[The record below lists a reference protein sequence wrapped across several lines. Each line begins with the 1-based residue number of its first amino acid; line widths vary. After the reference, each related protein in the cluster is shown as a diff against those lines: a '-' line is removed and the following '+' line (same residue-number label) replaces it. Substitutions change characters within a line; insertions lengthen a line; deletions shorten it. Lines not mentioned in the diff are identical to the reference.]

1 MYEWWQKYRESL
13 FWPVLFR
20 EITEYFTVMCLC
32 PFLFPSVCVYCLCI
46 CGRLYVYY
54 LTLSLCVLFL
64 SLLLVCLAVFHSL
77 SLSLPVTV
85 CVFFVSVCLFVCL
98 SLPAFTVCILCVYY
112 LCHCLFFFLSRSPTK
127 FRLKEQPVVIE
138 LAPSTC
144 SPTPGS
150 GCLSGWRYHYFH
162 GTWFPPELLPHRLR
176 WMRRNMTSN
185 QHATSTG
192 NSEVV
197 TMQSL

>member
-1 MYEWWQKYRESL
+1 MVAEVQGII
-13 FWPVLFR
+13 VLSSF
-20 EITEYFTVMCLC
+20 I
-32 PFLFPSVCVYCLCI
+32 SWNHW
-46 CGRLYVYY
+46 
-54 LTLSLCVLFL
+54 
-64 SLLLVCLAVFHSL
+64 VFHCNVSL
-77 SLSLPVTV
+77 SLSLPVCLRLLSLHLRSSLRLLFDSFSVCTVSVTAFSVSCCLSFSLSLSLPVPV

-98 SLPAFTVCILCVYY
+98 CLPAFTVCILCVYY
-112 LCHCLFFFLSRSPTK
+112 LCHCLSFSLSRSPTK